1 VPELRHGYR
10 AAGFRARTLISMLTC
25 VVAMVGLA
33 GCTSGTADDKAPAG
47 TGGASNAAGFVA
59 GDGTVQV
66 IDTADRKAAPTLSG
80 KTLTGSTFTLADH
93 VGSVVV
99 VNVWGSWCPPCRK
112 EAPDLQAAYTRLTGD
127 SAATGKVVFVGIN
140 TRDSDPGPAIAFERS
155 FKVTYPSVYD
165 PSGRQLLGFANS
177 LPAMAIPS
185 TLVIDA
191 KGRVAARIIG
201 GTTTTTLVEVVK
213 DVGDA

>member
-1 VPELRHGYR
+1 VPELRHAYR
-10 AAGFRARTLISMLTC
+10 AAGFRARTIISMLTC
-25 VVAMVGLA
+25 LVAVATVVS
-33 GCTSGTADDKAPAG
+33 GCSSGTADDKAPAG

-66 IDTADRKAAPTLSG
+66 IDAGDRKPAPALSG

-93 VGSVVV
+93 LGSVVV
-99 VNVWGSWCPPCRK
+99 LNVWGSWCSPCRK
-112 EAPDLQAAYTRLTGD
+112 EAPELQTAYTRLSTE
-127 SAATGKVVFVGIN
+127 SAGKVVFVGIN
-140 TRDSDPGPAIAFERS
+140 TRDNDPGPAIAFERS

-191 KGRVAARIIG
+191 KGLVAARLLG
-201 GTTTTTLVEVVK
+201 ATTTTTLVDVVK
-213 DVGDA
+213 DVESP